1 MNRVKYSQD
10 TLTHV
15 LCTFV
20 FALFSFF
27 YLYYYQADL
36 MTIMQH
42 VLSEGQTHYNHFV
55 GAVLITIVLLLI
67 QGGVVRL
74 FQRMR
79 LSWAFTFVPSALLL
93 AMITDVRQSD
103 SAANGFIEFGW
114 GGYVLPLCLIMFFV
128 VVWGFNTSGI
138 TEKYNLDFK
147 NPTHKLWV
155 NLTVILLLMLFV
167 CGWGNSD
174 RVLHDRLHVEQCLAD
189 NDVDEALRTLQLHSD
204 ADENLT
210 MLTAYALSRKGQ
222 LPERLFEFPLKGGS
236 ASLMPNGKNV
246 GFGLIAD
253 TTFYAYLGNAY
264 LQRMSTMHYLDY
276 QRRHMRLNRRTV
288 DYQLCAYLMDKKL
301 DAFARNITKY
311 YEVNDSV
318 QLPKHYKE
326 ALILYTHSHS
336 NPCIVY
342 HDNVLDADFEDM
354 QKLEKSIADARE
366 RQTALRDTYG
376 NTYWYYYMY

>member
-42 VLSEGQTHYNHFV
+42 VLSEGRTHYNHFV

-67 QGGVVRL
+67 QVGVVRL

-93 AMITDVRQSD
+93 AMITDVRQSA

-128 VVWGFNTSGI
+128 VVWGLNSSGI

-147 NPTHKLWV
+147 NPTHQLWV

-264 LQRMSTMHYLDY
+264 LQRMSTIHYLDY
-276 QRRHMRLNRRTV
+276 QRRHMRLNGRTV
-288 DYQLCAYLMDKKL
+288 DYLLCAYLMDKKL

-354 QKLEKSIADARE
+354 QKLEKSIADACE

>member
-20 FALFSFF
+20 

-67 QGGVVRL
+67 QVGVVRL

>member
-67 QGGVVRL
+67 QVGVVRL

-79 LSWAFTFVPSALLL
+79 LAWAFTFIPSTLLL
-93 AMITDVRQSD
+93 AMITDVSQSGVA
-103 SAANGFIEFGW
+103 SNGFIEFGW
-114 GGYVLPLCLIMFFV
+114 GGYVLPLCLISYFV
-128 VVWGFNTSGI
+128 VVWLLNTSGMV
-138 TEKYNLDFK
+138 EKYSHVFMDQ
-147 NPTHKLWV
+147 TRQLWV
-155 NLTVILLLMLFV
+155 SLSVMLLMMLFV

-174 RVLHDRLHVEQCLAD
+174 RVFHDRIHVEQCLVD
-189 NDVDEALRTLQLHSD
+189 NDVDEALRTLQQHSD

-210 MLTAYALSRKGQ
+210 MLTAYTLSRKGRVA
-222 LPERLFEFPLKGGS
+222 ERLFEFPLKGGA
-236 ASLMPNGKNV
+236 ASLMPNGNNV
-246 GFGLIAD
+246 GFGLLAD

-276 QRRHMRLNRRTV
+276 QRRHKRLNRRTI

-301 DAFARNITKY
+301 DAFAHNITKY

-318 QLPKHYKE
+318 KLPKHYKE
-326 ALILYTHSHS
+326 ALILYTHLHS

>member
-67 QGGVVRL
+67 QVGVVRL

-93 AMITDVRQSD
+93 AMITDVRQSA

-128 VVWGFNTSGI
+128 VVWGLNTSGI

-204 ADENLT
+204 TDENLT

-253 TTFYAYLGNAY
+253 TTFYAY

>member
-67 QGGVVRL
+67 QVGVVRL

-93 AMITDVRQSD
+93 AMITDVRQSA

-128 VVWGFNTSGI
+128 VVWGLNTSGI
-138 TEKYNLDFK
+138 TDKYNLDFK

-318 QLPKHYKE
+318 QLPKH
-326 ALILYTHSHS
+326 
-336 NPCIVY
+336 
-342 HDNVLDADFEDM
+342 
-354 QKLEKSIADARE
+354 
-366 RQTALRDTYG
+366 
-376 NTYWYYYMY
+376 

>member
-67 QGGVVRL
+67 QVGVVRL

-93 AMITDVRQSD
+93 AMITDVRQSA

-128 VVWGFNTSGI
+128 VVWGLNTSGI
-138 TEKYNLDFK
+138 TDKYNLDFK

-204 ADENLT
+204 ADDNLT

-264 LQRMSTMHYLDY
+264 LQRMSTMHYLAY
-276 QRRHMRLNRRTV
+276 QRRDMRLNRRAV

>member
-10 TLTHV
+10 TLT
-15 LCTFV
+15 
-20 FALFSFF
+20 
-27 YLYYYQADL
+27 
-36 MTIMQH
+36 H

-67 QGGVVRL
+67 QVGVVRL

-93 AMITDVRQSD
+93 AMITDVRQSA

-128 VVWGFNTSGI
+128 VVWGLNSSGI

-147 NPTHKLWV
+147 NPTHQLWV

>member
-67 QGGVVRL
+67 QVGVVRL

-93 AMITDVRQSD
+93 AMITDVRQSA

-128 VVWGFNTSGI
+128 VVWGLNTSGI

-246 GFGLIAD
+246 GFGLLAD
-253 TTFYAYLGNAY
+253 TTFYVYLGNAY

-276 QRRHMRLNRRTV
+276 QRRHKRLNRRTI

-301 DAFARNITKY
+301 DAFAHNITKY

-318 QLPKHYKE
+318 KLPKHYKE
-326 ALILYTHSHS
+326 ALILYTHLHS

>member
-15 LCTFV
+15 LCTLDLGLC
-20 FALFSFF
+20 AFF
-27 YLYYYQADL
+27 YLYYYQADW

-67 QGGVVRL
+67 QVGVVRL

-93 AMITDVRQSD
+93 AMITDVRQSA

-128 VVWGFNTSGI
+128 VVWGLNSSGI

-147 NPTHKLWV
+147 NPTHQLWV

-246 GFGLIAD
+246 GLIAD

>member
-67 QGGVVRL
+67 QVGVVRL

-79 LSWAFTFVPSALLL
+79 LSWAFTFVPSSLLL
-93 AMITDVRQSD
+93 AMITDVRQSA

-128 VVWGFNTSGI
+128 VVWGLNSSGI

-147 NPTHKLWV
+147 NPTHQLWV

-204 ADENLT
+204 ADDNLT

-276 QRRHMRLNRRTV
+276 QRRHKRLNRRTI

-301 DAFARNITKY
+301 DAFAHNITKY

-318 QLPKHYKE
+318 KLPKHYKE
-326 ALILYTHSHS
+326 ALILYTHLHS

>member
-67 QGGVVRL
+67 QVGVVRL

-79 LSWAFTFVPSALLL
+79 LAWAFTFIPSTLLL
-93 AMITDVRQSD
+93 AMITDVSQSGVA
-103 SAANGFIEFGW
+103 SNGFIEFGW
-114 GGYVLPLCLIMFFV
+114 GGYVLPLCLISYFV
-128 VVWGFNTSGI
+128 VVWLLNTSGMA
-138 TEKYNLDFK
+138 EKHSHVFMDQ
-147 NPTHKLWV
+147 TRQLWV
-155 NLTVILLLMLFV
+155 SLSVMLLMMLFV

-174 RVLHDRLHVEQCLAD
+174 RVFHDRIHVEQCLVD
-189 NDVDEALRTLQLHSD
+189 NDVDEALRTLQQHSD

-210 MLTAYALSRKGQ
+210 MLTAYTLSRKG
-222 LPERLFEFPLKGGS
+222 LLAERLFEFPLKGGS
-236 ASLMPNGKNV
+236 ALLMPNGNNV
-246 GFGLIAD
+246 GFGLLAD

-276 QRRHMRLNRRTV
+276 QRRHKRLNRRTI

-301 DAFARNITKY
+301 DAFAHNITKY

-318 QLPKHYKE
+318 KLPKHYKE
-326 ALILYTHSHS
+326 ALILYTHLHS

>member
-42 VLSEGQTHYNHFV
+42 VLSEGRTHYNHFV

-67 QGGVVRL
+67 QVGVVRL

-93 AMITDVRQSD
+93 AMITDVRQSA

-128 VVWGFNTSGI
+128 VVWGLNSSGI

-147 NPTHKLWV
+147 NPTHQLWV

-336 NPCIVY
+336 NPCIGY

>member
-67 QGGVVRL
+67 QVGVVRL

-79 LSWAFTFVPSALLL
+79 LAWAFTFIPSTLLL
-93 AMITDVRQSD
+93 AMITDVSQSGVA
-103 SAANGFIEFGW
+103 SNGFIEFGW
-114 GGYVLPLCLIMFFV
+114 GGYVLPLCLISYFV
-128 VVWGFNTSGI
+128 VVWLLNTSGMA
-138 TEKYNLDFK
+138 EKYSHVFMDQ
-147 NPTHKLWV
+147 TRQLWV
-155 NLTVILLLMLFV
+155 SLSVMLLMMLFV

-174 RVLHDRLHVEQCLAD
+174 RVFHDRIHVEQCLVD
-189 NDVDEALRTLQLHSD
+189 NDVDEALRTLQQHSD

-210 MLTAYALSRKGQ
+210 MLTAYTLSRKG
-222 LPERLFEFPLKGGS
+222 LLAERLFEFPLKGGS
-236 ASLMPNGKNV
+236 ASLMPNGNNV
-246 GFGLIAD
+246 GFGLLAD

-276 QRRHMRLNRRTV
+276 QRRHKRLNRRTI
-288 DYQLCAYLMDKKL
+288 DYQLCAYLMDKKHT
-301 DAFARNITKY
+301 I
-311 YEVNDSV
+311 S
-318 QLPKHYKE
+318 P
-326 ALILYTHSHS
+326 
-336 NPCIVY
+336 
-342 HDNVLDADFEDM
+342 
-354 QKLEKSIADARE
+354 SIMR
-366 RQTALRDTYG
+366 
-376 NTYWYYYMY
+376 

>member
-67 QGGVVRL
+67 QVGVVRL

-93 AMITDVRQSD
+93 AMITDVRQSA

-128 VVWGFNTSGI
+128 VVWGLNTSGI

-326 ALILYTHSHS
+326 ALILYTHSHF

>member
-1 MNRVKYSQD
+1 
-10 TLTHV
+10 
-15 LCTFV
+15 
-20 FALFSFF
+20 
-27 YLYYYQADL
+27 
-36 MTIMQH
+36 
-42 VLSEGQTHYNHFV
+42 
-55 GAVLITIVLLLI
+55 
-67 QGGVVRL
+67 
-74 FQRMR
+74 
-79 LSWAFTFVPSALLL
+79 
-93 AMITDVRQSD
+93 
-103 SAANGFIEFGW
+103 
-114 GGYVLPLCLIMFFV
+114 
-128 VVWGFNTSGI
+128 
-138 TEKYNLDFK
+138 
-147 NPTHKLWV
+147 
-155 NLTVILLLMLFV
+155 
-167 CGWGNSD
+167 
-174 RVLHDRLHVEQCLAD
+174 
-189 NDVDEALRTLQLHSD
+189 
-204 ADENLT
+204 
-210 MLTAYALSRKGQ
+210 
-222 LPERLFEFPLKGGS
+222 
-236 ASLMPNGKNV
+236 MPNGKNV

>member
-67 QGGVVRL
+67 QVGVVRL

-93 AMITDVRQSD
+93 AMITDVRQSA

-114 GGYVLPLCLIMFFV
+114 GGYVLLLCLIMFFV
-128 VVWGFNTSGI
+128 VVLGFNTSGI

>member
-10 TLTHV
+10 TLKRV

-20 FALFSFF
+20 FTLFSFF
-27 YLYYYQADL
+27 FLYFYQADL
-36 MTIMQH
+36 MTIIQH

-67 QGGVVRL
+67 QVGVVRL

-79 LSWAFTFVPSALLL
+79 LAWAFTFVPSSLLL
-93 AMITDVRQSD
+93 AMITDVRQSA
-103 SAANGFIEFGW
+103 SAANGFLEFGW
-114 GGYVLPLCLIMFFV
+114 GGYVLPSCFILFFV
-128 VVWGFNTSGI
+128 VVWILNSSGI
-138 TEKYNLDFK
+138 AEKYSMNSMNQTRQLWINLA
-147 NPTHKLWV
+147 LV
-155 NLTVILLLMLFV
+155 LLQMLFV
-167 CGWGNSD
+167 CGWSNSD
-174 RVLHDRLHVEQCLAD
+174 RVLHDRVHVEQCLAD
-189 NDVDEALRTLQLHSD
+189 NDVDEALLTLQQQSD

-210 MLTAYALSRKGQ
+210 MLTAYSLSRKGE

-236 ASLMPNGKNV
+236 AALMPNGDNI
-246 GFGLIAD
+246 GFGLLAD

-276 QRRHMRLNRRTV
+276 QRRHKRLNRRSV
-288 DYQLCAYLMDKKL
+288 DYLLCAYLMDKKL
-301 DAFARNITKY
+301 DAFAHNITRY

-326 ALILYTHSHS
+326 ALILYTHSHA
-336 NPCIVY
+336 NPCVVL

-354 QKLEKSIADARE
+354 QKLENSITDARE
-366 RQTALRDTYG
+366 RKTALRDTYG

>member
-10 TLTHV
+10 TLKRV

-20 FALFSFF
+20 FTLFSFF
-27 YLYYYQADL
+27 FLYFYQADL
-36 MTIMQH
+36 MTIIQH

-67 QGGVVRL
+67 QVGVVRL

-79 LSWAFTFVPSALLL
+79 LAWAFTFVPSSLLL
-93 AMITDVRQSD
+93 AMITDVRQSA
-103 SAANGFIEFGW
+103 SAANGFLEFGW
-114 GGYVLPLCLIMFFV
+114 GGYVLPSCFILFFV
-128 VVWGFNTSGI
+128 VVWIFNSSGI
-138 TEKYNLDFK
+138 AEKYSMNSMNQTRQLWINLA
-147 NPTHKLWV
+147 LV
-155 NLTVILLLMLFV
+155 LLQMLFV
-167 CGWGNSD
+167 CGWSNSD
-174 RVLHDRLHVEQCLAD
+174 RVLHDRVHVEQSLAD
-189 NDVDEALRTLQLHSD
+189 NDVDEALLTLQQHSD

-210 MLTAYALSRKGQ
+210 MLTAYSLSRKGE

-236 ASLMPNGKNV
+236 AALMPNGDNI
-246 GFGLIAD
+246 GFGLLAD

-276 QRRHMRLNRRTV
+276 QRRHKRLNRRSV
-288 DYQLCAYLMDKKL
+288 DYLLCAYLMDKKL
-301 DAFARNITKY
+301 DAFAHNITRY

-326 ALILYTHSHS
+326 ALILYTHSHA
-336 NPCIVY
+336 NPCVVL

-354 QKLEKSIADARE
+354 QKLENSITDARE
-366 RQTALRDTYG
+366 RKTALRDTYG

>member
-67 QGGVVRL
+67 QVGVVRL

-128 VVWGFNTSGI
+128 VVWGLNTSGI

-147 NPTHKLWV
+147 NPTHKLCV

-354 QKLEKSIADARE
+354 QKLEKSIADRKSVV
-366 RQTALRDTYG
+366 
-376 NTYWYYYMY
+376 

>member
-67 QGGVVRL
+67 QVGVVRL

-93 AMITDVRQSD
+93 AMITDVRQSA

-128 VVWGFNTSGI
+128 VVWGLNSSGI

-336 NPCIVY
+336 NHCIVY

-354 QKLEKSIADARE
+354 QKLEKSITDARE

>member
-67 QGGVVRL
+67 QVGVVRL

-93 AMITDVRQSD
+93 AMITDVRQSA

-128 VVWGFNTSGI
+128 VVWGLNTSGI
-138 TEKYNLDFK
+138 TDKYNLDFK

-204 ADENLT
+204 ADDNLT

-336 NPCIVY
+336 NLCIVY